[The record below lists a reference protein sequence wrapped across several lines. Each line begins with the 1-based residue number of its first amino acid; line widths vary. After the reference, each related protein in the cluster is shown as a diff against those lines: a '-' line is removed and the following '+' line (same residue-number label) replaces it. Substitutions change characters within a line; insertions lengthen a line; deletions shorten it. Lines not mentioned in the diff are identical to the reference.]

1 MGECSVYGSLHADSE
16 VKPAA
21 WAMSWW
27 SSGIDWRS
35 LKWLEWTPAYGFAAD
50 DRTIHCVSEKR
61 EPFLFLL

>member
-27 SSGIDWRS
+27 SSGIDWR
-35 LKWLEWTPAYGFAAD
+35 
-50 DRTIHCVSEKR
+50 
-61 EPFLFLL
+61 